1 MAGSTAVNA
10 NMVVWQTMVLKQLE
24 AALGSHIKGSEN
36 FAKASGRWSDRTS
49 AARQGL
55 TGSEPYNEGPNIMVS
70 VYHSEDYGKWLELRK
85 AFSGSYKILEA
96 ARSHNLALLWS
107 RIRGILAGRGGL
119 V

>member
-1 MAGSTAVNA
+1 MAGSAKVMA
-10 NMVVWQTMVLKQLE
+10 NMAGWQAMTLKALE
-24 AALGSHIKGSEN
+24 AEMGRHIKGSEN

-96 ARSHNLALLWS
+96 ARSHNLALLWT
-107 RIRGILAGRGGL
+107 RIRGILSGRGGL